1 MACPGS
7 LFSLS
12 DKRQMFDVWLHGDSL
27 YVEVQARDRA
37 GAGGSW
43 DEAAG
48 AAMPLDV
55 LQMDATLG
63 SAGQARLD
71 FEDSL
76 STLVCVCWADHSSH
90 CAPLNQME
98 HLSSSC
104 RGLAGSQRGWKASE
118 SPTS

>member
-12 DKRQMFDVWLHGDSL
+12 DKRQMFDVWLHRDSL

-37 GAGGSW
+37 GAGGLW

-48 AAMPLDV
+48 AAVPLDV

-76 STLVCVCWADHSSH
+76 STLVCVCWADHFSH

-104 RGLAGSQRGWKASE
+104 RGLAGSQRGWKAPE

>member
-12 DKRQMFDVWLHGDSL
+12 DERQMFDVWLHRDPL
-27 YVEVQARDRA
+27 WVEVQARDGA
-37 GAGGSW
+37 DAGGSW
-43 DEAAG
+43 DEATG
-48 AAMPLDV
+48 AAMPLGV
-55 LQMDATLG
+55 LQVDSILG

-76 STLVCVCWADHSSH
+76 STLVCVCWADHASH

-98 HLSSSC
+98 
-104 RGLAGSQRGWKASE
+104 
-118 SPTS
+118 

>member
-12 DKRQMFDVWLHGDSL
+12 DERQMFDILLHRDSL
-27 YVEVQARDRA
+27 WVEVQARD
-37 GAGGSW
+37 GADTGGSW

-48 AAMPLDV
+48 ASMPLDV
-55 LQMDATLG
+55 VQVDSTLG

-98 HLSSSC
+98 
-104 RGLAGSQRGWKASE
+104 
-118 SPTS
+118 